1 MAIIPLYK
9 QRSRVS
15 ADYIAPKYD
24 PTSEIRALEAQ
35 KDMGQTIS
43 NIGSTLINMKAKS
56 DDADYENF
64 ALTKESEIAE
74 ARTNA
79 LLSGK
84 YNYEN
89 VFDEVVK
96 PMLSSIET
104 EIGTRNYG
112 NSKKYIA
119 RWKNDSQRITLKEQK
134 DKLDMRVA
142 DYETK
147 LATEANNYYKA
158 GDFQTGDAKVQEIE
172 NFMGKEVAKKY
183 RTSGRYGYLNNAIMQ
198 SNDPD
203 EITRLVNDPSLT
215 ENLTFS
221 QQQQVMTTALGRK
234 RSLIQD
240 TIAPAMDAADKLL
253 KGNLLTKTYVDQLQ
267 AEGKLTPRIADNYR
281 RSIDLQSGRFE
292 MGLDEDVSK
301 RDVKKIKKVKE
312 RINSY
317 MQGNFKKDP
326 FADLEDILD
335 EINDTDPTP
344 LVRSKLLSPII
355 DAMTDKNVNGYF
367 AQSANHKAGAGAY
380 TAIQSRALMSF
391 HQQFNALTGSMP
403 ADQRDKLYMD
413 SVFLMEDFLKGITKG
428 YYKVDGNKIVL
439 TKGKSNQKFG
449 QEVYNEA
456 FKDDGEIA
464 PFENEINF
472 AVANA
477 LKEVRK
483 FAVTMPLKP
492 RVSSINVTLDPLDE
506 FFPER

>member
-9 QRSRVS
+9 QRSRIS

-64 ALTKESEIAE
+64 ALAKEGEIAE

-203 EITRLVNDPSLT
+203 EITRFVNDPSLT

-221 QQQQVMTTALGRK
+221 
-234 RSLIQD
+234 
-240 TIAPAMDAADKLL
+240 
-253 KGNLLTKTYVDQLQ
+253 
-267 AEGKLTPRIADNYR
+267 
-281 RSIDLQSGRFE
+281 
-292 MGLDEDVSK
+292 
-301 RDVKKIKKVKE
+301 
-312 RINSY
+312 
-317 MQGNFKKDP
+317 
-326 FADLEDILD
+326 
-335 EINDTDPTP
+335 
-344 LVRSKLLSPII
+344 
-355 DAMTDKNVNGYF
+355 
-367 AQSANHKAGAGAY
+367 
-380 TAIQSRALMSF
+380 
-391 HQQFNALTGSMP
+391 
-403 ADQRDKLYMD
+403 
-413 SVFLMEDFLKGITKG
+413 
-428 YYKVDGNKIVL
+428 
-439 TKGKSNQKFG
+439 
-449 QEVYNEA
+449 
-456 FKDDGEIA
+456 
-464 PFENEINF
+464 
-472 AVANA
+472 
-477 LKEVRK
+477 
-483 FAVTMPLKP
+483 
-492 RVSSINVTLDPLDE
+492 
-506 FFPER
+506 